1 MELIEDATEYS
12 CAHDRTWFEHDMI
25 GLYTIGKDIRIAW

>member
-12 CAHDRTWFEHDMI
+12 CVHERTGFEQDMI
-25 GLYTIGKDIRIAW
+25 GLIHNRKR